1 MTIKLPRRGFVAGTA
16 AGLMLPSIARAQKAT
31 TLKFI
36 PQIDLAF
43 LDPHWTTA
51 YVTRNHGYMVY
62 DTLYGQDGK
71 FQVSPQMVAGHTVEA
86 DGKLWRLTLRPGLFW
101 HDGTPVLAR
110 DCVASI
116 RRWSKRDAFGGT
128 MMAYTDEL
136 SAPDDRT
143 IQFRLKK
150 PFPLLPAA
158 LGRPGSP
165 MPAMMPE
172 RLANTDPF
180 KQITEII
187 GSGPYRYK
195 ADERVAGSFNAYTRF
210 EKYQPRP
217 DGTPDWTAGQKI
229 THFDRV
235 EWTTIPDAGTAA
247 NALLNGEHDWLELP
261 QTDLLGLLKKNPK
274 VRVATNDPTGGTE
287 MMRMN
292 QVQPPFNNPE
302 IRRIVMAG
310 FDQAEFMQSIVG
322 DDSAMYYAPL
332 GIFCPG
338 TPMASTAGL
347 EALKP
352 GRRDYAKIKEA
363 LKKAGYAGETVAL
376 IVPSDYPALK
386 NMSDVAADSMKKMGM
401 TVDYIATDWST
412 MLQRRNKREPV
423 AQGGWSAFI
432 TGWTGVDHLNP
443 AGHIAMRGNGNDAG
457 AWPGWCV
464 SPEIERLRD
473 AWFDAPNEAA
483 QHDICEKIQLQA
495 LLDVPYVPL
504 GQYLQ
509 PTAFRAEIT
518 GVLPGFATMWSVR
531 RA

>member
-1 MTIKLPRRGFVAGTA
+1 MSIDRRSFIAGSALASLALPG
-16 AGLMLPSIARAQKAT
+16 IARAQKAS
-31 TLKFI
+31 TLKLI

-51 YVTRNHGYMVY
+51 YVTRNHGYMVF

-71 FQVSPQMVAGHTVEA
+71 FQVSPQMVQGHTVEN
-86 DGKLWRLTLRPGLFW
+86 DGRLWKLTLRDGLFW

-116 RRWSKRDAFGGT
+116 KRWSKRDAFGGT
-128 MMAYTDEL
+128 LMLYTDEL

-158 LGRPGSP
+158 LGKPGSP

-187 GSGPYRYK
+187 GSGPYRFK
-195 ADERVAGSFNAYTRF
+195 ADERVPGSFNVYTKF
-210 EKYQPRP
+210 EKYQPRQ
-217 DGTPDWTAGQKI
+217 DGTPDWTAGPKI
-229 THFDRV
+229 VHFDRV
-235 EWTTIPDAGTAA
+235 EWTTVPDAGTAA
-247 NALLNGEHDWLELP
+247 AALQNGEQDWLELP
-261 QTDLLGLLKKNPK
+261 QTDLLALLKKNPK
-274 VRVATNDPTGGTE
+274 IKVIANDPTGGTE

-292 QVQPPFNNPE
+292 HLQPPFNNPE
-302 IRRIVMAG
+302 IRRIVMAS

-322 DDSAMYYAPL
+322 EDSSMYHAPL

-338 TPMASTAGL
+338 TPMASMAGL
-347 EALKP
+347 DPLKP
-352 GRRDYAKIKEA
+352 GKRDYPKFAEA
-363 LKKAGYAGETVAL
+363 LKKAGYNNEKVAL
-376 IVPSDYPALK
+376 LVPADYPALK
-386 NMSDVAADSMKKMGM
+386 AMSDVAADTMKRIGM
-401 TVDYIATDWST
+401 NVDYIATDWGT
-412 MLQRRNKREPV
+412 MLQRRNKKDPV
-423 AQGGWSAFI
+423 DQGGWSAFI

-443 AGHIAMRGNGNDAG
+443 AGHIALRGNGNDPS

-473 AWFDAPNEAA
+473 AWFDAPNEQA

-495 LLDVPYVPL
+495 LQDVPYVPL
-504 GQYLQ
+504 GQYSQ
-509 PTAFRAEIT
+509 PTAYRTDIV
-518 GVLPGFATMWSVR
+518 GVLPGFATFWNVR